1 MNAKKIIKGIVGLGI
16 MSGVAYLAYKVGEGI
31 GEINERFR
39 EKYDDNLGGTD
50 EDEQYQF
57 YDHMDEPNDECLAPA
72 SRRNQGYTI
81 KDLEDISSFEE
92 NAPDRMRDFAPLSAI
107 RSVPE
112 GVAKSLL
119 LNSVTRGFIT
129 NKCIRDT
136 LGVDADTAD
145 RTVSEFQ
152 NAGYISTEQGG
163 NHRFPTTITFAD
175 FVELSEGVQIN

>member
-1 MNAKKIIKGIVGLGI
+1 MYRRGDLFGDAMNISIDDYLFENPMEVIANKSDFLISLCEVIVGG
-16 MSGVAYLAYKVGEGI
+16 
-31 GEINERFR
+31 
-39 EKYDDNLGGTD
+39 KYG
-50 EDEQYQF
+50 
-57 YDHMDEPNDECLAPA
+57 CLAPA
-72 SRRNQGYTI
+72 SRRNQGYTM

-92 NAPDRMRDFAPLSAI
+92 SNPDRRRDFASLSAI

-136 LGVDADTAD
+136 LGIDVDTAD
-145 RTVSEFQ
+145 RIVSEFQ

-175 FVELSEGVQIN
+175 FVELLRECR

>member
-1 MNAKKIIKGIVGLGI
+1 MMNAKKIIKGIAGLGI
-16 MSGVAYLAYKVGEGI
+16 MSGVAYLAYKVGEGN

-39 EKYDDNLGGTD
+39 EKYDDNINDADTD
-50 EDEQYQF
+50 EEYHF
-57 YDHMDEPNDECLAPA
+57 YDHMDEPDDECLAPA
-72 SRRNQGYTI
+72 SSRDQRYTI

-92 NAPDRMRDFAPLSAI
+92 SNPDRRRDFAPLSAI

-136 LGVDADTAD
+136 LGIDVDTAD
-145 RTVSEFQ
+145 RIVSEFQ

-163 NHRFPTTITFAD
+163 NHRFPTMITFAD
-175 FVELSEGVQIN
+175 YVELLRECR

>member
-1 MNAKKIIKGIVGLGI
+1 MKFKKIIKGIIGIGAVGGI
-16 MSGVAYLAYKVGEGI
+16 AYLAYKVGEGN

-50 EDEQYQF
+50 EDEEYRF
-57 YDHMDEPNDECLAPA
+57 YDHMDEPDDECLAPA
-72 SRRNQGYTI
+72 SSREQRYTM

-92 NAPDRMRDFAPLSAI
+92 SNPDRRRDFAPLSAI

-119 LNSVTRGFIT
+119 LNSVTRGFMT

-136 LGVDADTAD
+136 LGVDVDMAD
-145 RTVSEFQ
+145 RIVSEFQ

-175 FVELSEGVQIN
+175 FVELLRECR

>member
-1 MNAKKIIKGIVGLGI
+1 MMNAKKIIKGIVGLGI
-16 MSGVAYLAYKVGEGI
+16 MSGVAYLAYKVGEGN

-39 EKYDDNLGGTD
+39 EKYDDNINDADTD
-50 EDEQYQF
+50 EEYQF
-57 YDHMDEPNDECLAPA
+57 YDHMDEPDDECLAPA
-72 SRRNQGYTI
+72 SSREQRYTM

-92 NAPDRMRDFAPLSAI
+92 SNPDRRRDFAPLSAI

-136 LGVDADTAD
+136 LGVDVDMAD
-145 RTVSEFQ
+145 RIVSEFQ
-152 NAGYISTEQGG
+152 NAGYISSEQGG
-163 NHRFPTTITFAD
+163 NHRFPTMITFAD
-175 FVELSEGVQIN
+175 FVELLKECR

>member
-1 MNAKKIIKGIVGLGI
+1 MMNAKKIIKGIAGLGI
-16 MSGVAYLAYKVGEGI
+16 MSGVAYLAYKVGEGN

-39 EKYDDNLGGTD
+39 EKYDDNINDADTD
-50 EDEQYQF
+50 EEYHF
-57 YDHMDEPNDECLAPA
+57 YDHMDEPDDECLAPTS
-72 SRRNQGYTI
+72 SRDQRYTI

-92 NAPDRMRDFAPLSAI
+92 SNPDRRRDFAPLSAI

-136 LGVDADTAD
+136 LGIDVDTAD
-145 RTVSEFQ
+145 RIVSEFQ

-163 NHRFPTTITFAD
+163 NHRFPTMITFAD
-175 FVELSEGVQIN
+175 FVELLRECR

>member
-1 MNAKKIIKGIVGLGI
+1 MNAKKIIKGIMGIGI
-16 MSGVAYLAYKVGEGI
+16 MSGVAYLAYKVGEGN

-39 EKYDDNLGGTD
+39 EKYDDNLGGADTD
-50 EDEQYQF
+50 EEYHF
-57 YDHMDEPNDECLAPA
+57 YDHMDEPDDEFLAPA
-72 SRRNQGYTI
+72 SSREQRYTM

-92 NAPDRMRDFAPLSAI
+92 SNPDRRRDFAPLSAI

-136 LGVDADTAD
+136 LGVDVDMAD
-145 RTVSEFQ
+145 RIVSEFQ
-152 NAGYISTEQGG
+152 NAGYISSEQGG
-163 NHRFPTTITFAD
+163 NHRFPTMITFAD
-175 FVELSEGVQIN
+175 FVELLRECR

>member
-1 MNAKKIIKGIVGLGI
+1 MMNAKKIIKGIVGLGI
-16 MSGVAYLAYKVGEGI
+16 MSGVAYLAYKVGEGN

-50 EDEQYQF
+50 EDEEYRF
-57 YDHMDEPNDECLAPA
+57 YDHMDEPDDECLAPA

-92 NAPDRMRDFAPLSAI
+92 NAPDRRRDFAPLSAI

-119 LNSVTRGFIT
+119 LNSVTRGFMT

-136 LGVDADTAD
+136 LGVDVDMAD
-145 RTVSEFQ
+145 RIVSEFQ

-175 FVELSEGVQIN
+175 FVELLRECR

>member
-1 MNAKKIIKGIVGLGI
+1 MMNAKKIIKGIVGLGI
-16 MSGVAYLAYKVGEGI
+16 MSGVAYLAYKVGEGN
-31 GEINERFR
+31 GEINGRFR
-39 EKYDDNLGGTD
+39 EKYDDNINDADTD
-50 EDEQYQF
+50 EEYQF
-57 YDHMDEPNDECLAPA
+57 YDHMDEPDDECLAPA
-72 SRRNQGYTI
+72 SSREQRYTM

-92 NAPDRMRDFAPLSAI
+92 SNPDRRRDFAPLSAI

-136 LGVDADTAD
+136 LGVDVGKAD
-145 RTVSEFQ
+145 RIVSEFQ
-152 NAGYISTEQGG
+152 NAGYISTEQDG

-175 FVELSEGVQIN
+175 FVELLRECR

>member
-1 MNAKKIIKGIVGLGI
+1 MNAKKIIKSIVGLGI
-16 MSGVAYLAYKVGEGI
+16 MSGVAYLAYKVGEGN

-39 EKYDDNLGGTD
+39 EKCDDNINDADTD
-50 EDEQYQF
+50 EEYQF
-57 YDHMDEPNDECLAPA
+57 YDHMDEPDDECLAPA
-72 SRRNQGYTI
+72 SSREQRYTM

-92 NAPDRMRDFAPLSAI
+92 SNPDRRRDFAPLSAI

-136 LGVDADTAD
+136 LGVDVDTAD
-145 RTVSEFQ
+145 RIVSEFQ

-175 FVELSEGVQIN
+175 FVELLRECR

>member
-1 MNAKKIIKGIVGLGI
+1 MMNAKKIIKGIVGLGI
-16 MSGVAYLAYKVGEGI
+16 MSGAAYLAYKVGEGN

-39 EKYDDNLGGTD
+39 EKYDDNINDADTD
-50 EDEQYQF
+50 EEYQF
-57 YDHMDEPNDECLAPA
+57 YDHMDEPDDECLAPA
-72 SRRNQGYTI
+72 SSREQRYTM

-92 NAPDRMRDFAPLSAI
+92 SNPDRRRDFAPLSAI

-136 LGVDADTAD
+136 LGVDVDMAD
-145 RTVSEFQ
+145 RIVSEFQ

-163 NHRFPTTITFAD
+163 NHRFPTMITFAD
-175 FVELSEGVQIN
+175 FVELLRECR

>member
-1 MNAKKIIKGIVGLGI
+1 MMNAKKIIKGIVGLGI
-16 MSGVAYLAYKVGEGI
+16 MSGVAYLAYKVDEGN

-39 EKYDDNLGGTD
+39 EKYDDNLGGAD
-50 EDEQYQF
+50 EDEEYQF
-57 YDHMDEPNDECLAPA
+57 YDHMDEPDDECLAPA
-72 SRRNQGYTI
+72 SRRNQGYTM
-81 KDLEDISSFEE
+81 KDLEDISSFEGS
-92 NAPDRMRDFAPLSAI
+92 NPDRRRDFAPLSAI

-136 LGVDADTAD
+136 LGVDVDTAD
-145 RTVSEFQ
+145 RIISEFQ
-152 NAGYISTEQGG
+152 NAGYISSEQGG

-175 FVELSEGVQIN
+175 FVELLRECR

>member
-1 MNAKKIIKGIVGLGI
+1 MNAKKIIKGIMGLGI
-16 MSGVAYLAYKVGEGI
+16 MSGVAYLVYKVGEGN

-39 EKYDDNLGGTD
+39 ERYDDNIDDIDTD
-50 EDEQYQF
+50 EEYNF
-57 YDHMDEPNDECLAPA
+57 YDEPDDECLAPA
-72 SRRNQGYTI
+72 SSREQKYTM

-92 NAPDRMRDFAPLSAI
+92 NAPDHKRDFASLSAI

-112 GVAKSLL
+112 SVAKSLL

-129 NKCIRDT
+129 NKYIRDT
-136 LGVDADTAD
+136 LGVDVDTAD
-145 RTVSEFQ
+145 EIVSEFQ

-175 FVELSEGVQIN
+175 FVELLRECR

>member
-1 MNAKKIIKGIVGLGI
+1 MNAKKIIKGIMGLGI
-16 MSGVAYLAYKVGEGI
+16 MSGVAYLAYKVGEGN

-39 EKYDDNLGGTD
+39 ERYDDNIDDIDTD
-50 EDEQYQF
+50 EEYNF
-57 YDHMDEPNDECLAPA
+57 YDEPDDECLAPA
-72 SRRNQGYTI
+72 SSREQKYTM
-81 KDLEDISSFEE
+81 KDLEDISSFQE
-92 NAPDRMRDFAPLSAI
+92 NISDRKRDFAPLSAI

-112 GVAKSLL
+112 SVAKSLL

-136 LGVDADTAD
+136 LGVDVDTAD
-145 RTVSEFQ
+145 EIISEFQ

-175 FVELSEGVQIN
+175 FVELLRECR

>member
-16 MSGVAYLAYKVGEGI
+16 MSGVAYLAYKVGEGN

-39 EKYDDNLGGTD
+39 EKYDDNLGDVDGD
-50 EDEQYQF
+50 EDEEYRF
-57 YDHMDEPNDECLAPA
+57 YDHMDEPDDECLAPA
-72 SRRNQGYTI
+72 SSRDQRYTM

-92 NAPDRMRDFAPLSAI
+92 SNPDRRRDFAPLSAI

-112 GVAKSLL
+112 SVAKSLF
-119 LNSVTRGFIT
+119 LNSVTRGFMT

-136 LGVDADTAD
+136 LDVDVDTAD
-145 RTVSEFQ
+145 RIVSEFQ
-152 NAGYISTEQGG
+152 NAGYISSEQGG

-175 FVELSEGVQIN
+175 FVELLRECR